1 MRVLTPSF
9 ASSLVLQMRT
19 PFPKARPSAFKTIG
33 TGAVSRYLRAAS
45 GEMCIRDSSY
55 YPKRMEFLLKENLL
69 GSTYEFFHNHGLIPT
84 HSVKTVEIC
93 YATPEEAQRLGV
105 PEKHA
110 LLLQK
115 DEVFDQDDEVLH
127 YSKLLTNPQRY
138 RLTIVT

>member
-1 MRVLTPSF
+1 M
-9 ASSLVLQMRT
+9 
-19 PFPKARPSAFKTIG
+19 
-33 TGAVSRYLRAAS
+33 
-45 GEMCIRDSSY
+45 
-55 YPKRMEFLLKENLL
+55 
-69 GSTYEFFHNHGLIPT
+69 
-84 HSVKTVEIC
+84 EIC

>member
-1 MRVLTPSF
+1 MPV
-9 ASSLVLQMRT
+9 M
-19 PFPKARPSAFKTIG
+19 I
-33 TGAVSRYLRAAS
+33 
-45 GEMCIRDSSY
+45 EDSY

-115 DEVFDQDDEVLH
+115 DEVFDQDNEVLH